1 MSPFDPSPE
10 EARKWIID
18 VLSPIVG
25 LLIAGYCV
33 LADRV
38 TPEVIPLVAALLT
51 VPAISRA
58 PSRPPELP
66 PTGSPSD
73 GSSASPS
80 GSGPPSDV

>member
-18 VLSPIVG
+18 VMSPVVG

-38 TPEVIPLVAALLT
+38 TPQVIPLVVALLT

-58 PSRPPELP
+58 PSRAPELP
-66 PTGSPSD
+66 PPGSSSD
-73 GSSASPS
+73 GSSASSS
-80 GSGPPSDV
+80 GEPGNG

>member
-10 EARKWIID
+10 EARLWIID

-25 LLIAGYCV
+25 LMAAVYCI

-38 TPEVIPLVAALLT
+38 TPQVLPLIAALLT

-58 PSRPPELP
+58 PNRPPESQSA
-66 PTGSPSD
+66 GSPQD
-73 GSSASPS
+73 GSSASSS
-80 GSGPPSDV
+80 GSASDG